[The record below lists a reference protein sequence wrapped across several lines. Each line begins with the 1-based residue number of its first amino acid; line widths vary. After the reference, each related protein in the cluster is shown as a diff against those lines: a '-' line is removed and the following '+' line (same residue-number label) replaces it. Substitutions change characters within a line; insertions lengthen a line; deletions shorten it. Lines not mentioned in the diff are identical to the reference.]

1 MSHRRWRQSVAPGL
15 SAGIHA
21 AKNNK
26 PSERATEPS
35 AAPAGLW
42 DLYGVASPGLT
53 PGATNM
59 PPANA
64 DSSSDVSAD
73 PSSFMIFSR
82 FQTTLSIMI
91 ADREQT
97 QKLTCESH
105 LK

>member
-1 MSHRRWRQSVAPGL
+1 MSHRRWRQSVAPGV
-15 SAGIHA
+15 SPGIHA
-21 AKNNK
+21 AKNNE
-26 PSERATEPS
+26 PSKRATETS

-64 DSSSDVSAD
+64 GSSSGVSAD
-73 PSSFMIFSR
+73 PSTFMIFSR
-82 FQTTLSIMI
+82 FQRTLSIMI
-91 ADREQT
+91 AHREQT